1 MWIYATAYLFLIFS
15 VALEDVIPGFN
26 YWDEIVTILVF
37 LYTINKRHFKV
48 KKENVDLWA
57 QLVLLVVIGLVGNL
71 LHSGLQ
77 SNNIIIIKDVFA
89 ICKFFVVC
97 YSLRDIST
105 SETEKEKLLK
115 CLGRVS
121 RILIVVTS
129 IVAAVGY
136 VADIGV
142 YTGEIRMVKCF
153 KFVFQ
158 HPTFFVSAYVLIA
171 GILIAESC
179 VRNKLFLMLNAV
191 LLFMAQ
197 RTKGYVVILAIVLV
211 LIIGEQRIYGLLEKL
226 SHTRKFTISKLKA
239 SIAFVV
245 LVVCAYWLGKEKIQ
259 EYLFYG
265 LYAAR
270 PALYVGGLRL
280 MVDYFPFGSGFG
292 TFASTLSVEEY
303 SKVYSMY
310 GIQNVLGLVEGHAA
324 FAGDVFWPCIYGQL
338 GIIGLLLYLHMLW
351 NILQPII
358 KNRNIS
364 SVRLAQLVLWLYA
377 LVASTAEAYFT
388 NSSGVQFAF
397 VVVGLLGCQIKV
409 RSIKS

>member
-48 KKENVDLWA
+48 KKENVELWA
-57 QLVLLVVIGLVGNL
+57 QLLLLVVIGLVGNL

-158 HPTFFVSAYVLIA
+158 HPTFFVSAYVLI
-171 GILIAESC
+171 C
-179 VRNKLFLMLNAV
+179 
-191 LLFMAQ
+191 
-197 RTKGYVVILAIVLV
+197 
-211 LIIGEQRIYGLLEKL
+211 
-226 SHTRKFTISKLKA
+226 
-239 SIAFVV
+239 
-245 LVVCAYWLGKEKIQ
+245 
-259 EYLFYG
+259 
-265 LYAAR
+265 
-270 PALYVGGLRL
+270 
-280 MVDYFPFGSGFG
+280 
-292 TFASTLSVEEY
+292 
-303 SKVYSMY
+303 
-310 GIQNVLGLVEGHAA
+310 GH
-324 FAGDVFWPCIYGQL
+324 P
-338 GIIGLLLYLHMLW
+338 
-351 NILQPII
+351 
-358 KNRNIS
+358 
-364 SVRLAQLVLWLYA
+364 
-377 LVASTAEAYFT
+377 
-388 NSSGVQFAF
+388 NSRVM
-397 VVVGLLGCQIKV
+397 CK
-409 RSIKS
+409 K